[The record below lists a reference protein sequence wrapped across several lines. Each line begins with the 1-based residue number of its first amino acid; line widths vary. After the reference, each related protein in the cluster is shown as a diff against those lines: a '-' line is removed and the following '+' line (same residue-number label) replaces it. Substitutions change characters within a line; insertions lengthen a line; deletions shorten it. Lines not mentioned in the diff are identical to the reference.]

1 MVKKY
6 TPLAASFIFL
16 CMITSLLAN
25 ADSTGIK
32 RLTYSGNNVV
42 GYPCLSDDGRW
53 MLYVL
58 EIKEDEKTTKAIML
72 LDVENGKEKELFRSG
87 TQMAPAP
94 HTTTPLMVGS
104 KPPLISGNGQ
114 VAVFSLSLG
123 EPENRLDHYLCV
135 IKTDRTDSKIFSFP
149 IEALKGKDLK
159 SLEFESPNWERIS
172 NYAVDKEGIRIAC
185 LLKGHLGPRRHGHPS
200 GIVLLDV
207 PNGKQNTAL
216 APDFNGTEWEW
227 PDFPRRPLLGGGWA
241 FCLSGDGK
249 MLVFGAQSSKEK
261 TDYDLYVLKRGGEE
275 MRRITDFHD
284 RWFSLADISDDGEK
298 VVFFYNGRKKQGMGT
313 YMIHTDGSGLNY
325 LESNMAPRIELF
337 DMSGDGQI
345 ILYKHVYKGMAF
357 DLLAGKER
365 VVFDE
370 KTPGYIKG
378 LMPMDFPRIPA
389 FWGPRIMSF
398 KGHRVL
404 LVGPPQ
410 GKDTPEIYM
419 LQIDMK

>member
-6 TPLAASFIFL
+6 TPLAVSFIFL
-16 CMITSLLAN
+16 WMIASLLAN
-25 ADSTGIK
+25 ADSRGIK

-42 GYPCLSDDGRW
+42 EYPCLSDDGQRI
-53 MLYVL
+53 LYVL

-72 LDVENGKEKELFRSG
+72 LDMENGKEKELFRSG

-104 KPPLISGNGQ
+104 KPPLISGDGQ

-135 IKTDRTDSKIFSFP
+135 VQTDSANSKIFSFP
-149 IEALKGKDLK
+149 IESLKEKDLK

-172 NYAVDKEGIRIAC
+172 NYAVDKKGIHIAC
-185 LLKGHLGPRRHGHPS
+185 LLKGHLGPRRYGHPS

-207 PNGKQNTAL
+207 PSGKQKTIL
-216 APDFNGTEWEW
+216 APDFNGTGWEW

-249 MLVFGAQSSKEK
+249 RLVVGAQSSEEI
-261 TDYDLYVLKRGGEE
+261 TDYDLYVLEWDGDKLKK
-275 MRRITDFHD
+275 ITDFHD
-284 RWFSLADISDDGEK
+284 RWFSLADVSYDGEK

-313 YMIHTDGSGLNY
+313 YMIHTDGSGLKY
-325 LESNMAPRIELF
+325 LESNRTPRIELF
-337 DMSGDGQI
+337 DMSGDGRF
-345 ILYKHVYKGMAF
+345 ILYKHVYNGMAL
-357 DLLAGKER
+357 DLLTGNER
-365 VVFDE
+365 VAFDE
-370 KTPGYIKG
+370 KTPGYQKG

-398 KGHRVL
+398 NGHRVL
-404 LVGPPQ
+404 LIGPPQ
-410 GKDTPEIYM
+410 GKDTPEIYI